1 MRGSGG
7 WRSRRVGGV
16 RRLEVQKGEGVRRLE
31 VQKGEGGQEAG
42 GPEG

>member
-1 MRGSGG
+1 MR
-7 WRSRRVGGV
+7 GV